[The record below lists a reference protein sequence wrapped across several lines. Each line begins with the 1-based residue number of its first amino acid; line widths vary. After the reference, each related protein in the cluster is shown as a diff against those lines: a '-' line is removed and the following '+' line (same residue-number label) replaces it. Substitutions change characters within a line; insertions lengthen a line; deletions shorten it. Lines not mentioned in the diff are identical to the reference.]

1 MCPTHTD
8 LGPRRAAQ
16 ETQRRAERSAWLG
29 EDGGRG
35 EGQSKRRHRQD
46 LDSRSSRPDYRVKV
60 ADALTNT
67 AGTFDKSR
75 RLEHEIPILPDLTKD
90 YKQQHAAIQEWSCCN
105 MIVVKAYA
113 ITARESAAPE
123 KYDFKTGSRV
133 VETGRSRNAK
143 ARKTSSSSSRIVLEQ
158 RCERRGARLSTGVA
172 MPGPPAPGYSRAQAF
187 ELIPDD
193 AGQRV
198 STDSTATGRPG
209 HNEGRLNQ
217 MPINQALQTELL
229 SAHVLEE
236 PGPSSVGRTPRL
248 NEDVLTHIV
257 SYLSTHDALNMS
269 LTSRD
274 IYTIA
279 KRHALSVVTMR
290 SNAIVRICTYMLDDI
305 PGRLHWVRELQVC
318 FHNIDGCFFFAV
330 ELSDTAARLLVSL
343 FENAIHLK
351 SLRIPY
357 LVDTLL
363 LTQPRIAPALSA
375 LHHLEILDLEL
386 SPAESESE
394 RNAEVFAIQREMLR
408 EMRSRPVELS
418 LWIPSFSDL
427 SSIQHIQTIR
437 RLTLS
442 RLNSHNEEYPNHAQG
457 SQLVLSWPT
466 VSSLTLNRCRLS
478 MSQAVRAFPNLRE
491 LCVRYPSSGLTS
503 TSSVCWPHMDYV
515 KGPIALFKEWSFN
528 CHVHYLMMT
537 PMPYFESADDVT
549 VLDTCSRQ
557 LNNCSARRYIGYL
570 RCRPTSSYATA
581 GLFVERLKG
590 FILKDNIAT
599 GCSGNTTNSS
609 KDCRRGEDDAIKGEG
624 RDRRTK
630 RVTERLRQWEMRL
643 GHAPLPIARAQS
655 PNPPPLLNEC
665 PRHHFQQTQ

>member
-16 ETQRRAERSAWLG
+16 ETQRRAAERSAWLG

-60 ADALTNT
+60 ADALTNI
-67 AGTFDKSR
+67 AGTVSHWRWIDLRAQLRKTKSHYIAKKR
-75 RLEHEIPILPDLTKD
+75 GP
-90 YKQQHAAIQEWSCCN
+90 IQEWSRCN

-187 ELIPDD
+187 ELVPDD

-209 HNEGRLNQ
+209 HNEGLYHQ
-217 MPINQALQTELL
+217 MPMNQALQTELL

-257 SYLSTHDALNMS
+257 SFPSTHDALNMS
-269 LTSRD
+269 LTSHD

-290 SNAIVRICTYMLDDI
+290 GNAIVRICTYMLDDI

-318 FHNIDGCFFFAV
+318 FHTIAGDFVFTVG
-330 ELSDTAARLLVSL
+330 LSDTTARLLVSL
-343 FENAIHLK
+343 LENAIHLK

-357 LVDTLL
+357 LVDTLR
-363 LTQPRIAPALSA
+363 LTRPRIAPALSA

-386 SPAESESE
+386 GSAEFENE

-466 VSSLTLNRCRLS
+466 VSRLTLNCQLS

-491 LCVRYPSSGLTS
+491 LRVRYPSSGLTS

-515 KGPIALFKEWSFN
+515 KGSIALFEKWSFN
-528 CHVHYLMMT
+528 CHVHHLIVT
-537 PMPYFESADDVT
+537 LMPYFGSADVVT
-549 VLDTCSRQ
+549 LLNTIRQ
-557 LNNCSARRYIGYL
+557 TSPRISARRYIDYF
-570 RCRPTSSYATA
+570 RCRPASSYATA
-581 GLFVERLKG
+581 GLFVEGLKG

-599 GCSGNTTNSS
+599 GCSGNTTNSG